1 MSAIAR
7 RARSATRTSSSTSG
21 TNSTADALH
30 NIPTITTFDFHLNK
44 SGTINYHLNKS
55 GTINYHLNESG
66 TNPGAPTQA

>member
-1 MSAIAR
+1 M
-7 RARSATRTSSSTSG
+7 RTSSSTSG
-21 TNSTADALH
+21 TSSTADALH
-30 NIPTITTFDFHLNK
+30 NMPTIITLDFHLNK